1 MDACNGIMATQ
12 LKPVDVAVVGLGAAG
27 GVAVLPLARA
37 GLTVAGIE
45 AGTWMSAK
53 DYRADEIHNNVR
65 RRVTSV
71 PKAQREIPTIRAN
84 PGETAV
90 QAAQHPMMNAVGGT
104 SIHYW
109 AQSWRLKP
117 WDFRARSET
126 LRRYGAGALP
136 QGSTLEDW
144 PLTYDEIEPYY
155 DRVEWELDVSGKAG
169 NLAGKIDP
177 RGNIFEGP
185 RRREYPMPPLR
196 STEFIDH
203 MAEAARRLGWH
214 PFHPPA
220 AINTEPRDHR
230 PGCAY
235 HGFCNAG
242 GCHVSAKSSTAVT
255 TIPAAA
261 KTKHLTIFDLA
272 HVTRIASDAKGRVTG
287 VTYLR
292 NGEEFFQPCKVVLLA
307 GYTYENSRLLLL
319 SKSGAYSNG
328 LANNHGQVGRHFF
341 AHYQTGAVTALFPF
355 EVNIWYGLPAQ
366 GIAVDDFADDAYDHS
381 GVGFIG
387 GTSMHVRT
395 ERHAIEAAAMDTY
408 GKAPGWGSAW
418 KKFVHENAARVANSY
433 LQTSTFPYESCFLDL
448 DPMVKDPLGD
458 PVCRITTGGVKQNED
473 RAIRYAQKKMEQW
486 FREAGA
492 IATEAADPGVPA
504 LTTHA
509 YGGTR
514 MGDNPETSVTDRWGF
529 SHEAPNLGI
538 LGASVMGTSGARNP
552 TLTAQALAWRTAEHL
567 VKNWKTIA
575 E

>member
-1 MDACNGIMATQ
+1 MAIR

-27 GVAVLPLARA
+27 GAAVLPLARA
-37 GLTVAGIE
+37 GLKVAGIE
-45 AGTWMSAK
+45 AGTWMGPR
-53 DYRADEIHNNVR
+53 DFRADEIYNNVR
-65 RRVTSV
+65 RQVTSV

-84 PGETAV
+84 PSETAR

-117 WDFRARSET
+117 WDFKTRSESIK
-126 LRRYGAGALP
+126 RYGLSAIP
-136 QGSTLEDW
+136 QGSTFEDW
-144 PLTYDEIEPYY
+144 PITYDELEPYY
-155 DRVEWELDVSGKAG
+155 DTIEWELGVSGKAG
-169 NLAGKIDP
+169 NIQGKIDS

-185 RRREYPMPPLR
+185 RQREYPMPPLR

-203 MAEAARRLGWH
+203 MSSAARRLGWH

-220 AINTEPRDHR
+220 AINTQQRDNR

-235 HGFCNAG
+235 HGFCSAG
-242 GCHVSAKSSTAVT
+242 GCHVNAKNSTAVT
-255 TIPAAA
+255 TIPAAL
-261 KTKHLTIFDLA
+261 KTKNLKIYDFA
-272 HVTRIASDAKGRVTG
+272 HVTRVVADSSGRVTG
-287 VTYLR
+287 VSYLR
-292 NGEEFFQPCKVVLLA
+292 NREEFFQPAKVVLLA

-319 SKSGAYSNG
+319 SRSAAYRQG
-328 LANNHGQVGRHFF
+328 LSNNHGQVGRHFF

-355 EVNIWYGLPAQ
+355 DVNTWYGLPAQ
-366 GIAVDDFADDAYDHS
+366 GIAIDDFADDAYDHT

-387 GTSMHVRT
+387 GTSLHVRT
-395 ERHAIEAAAMDTY
+395 ERHAIEAAEMDTY
-408 GKAPGWGSAW
+408 GKVPRWGQAW
-418 KKFVHENAARVANSY
+418 KKFVHENAARVANTY
-433 LQTSTFPYESCFLDL
+433 LQTSTFPYENCYLDL
-448 DPMVKDPLGD
+448 DPEVRDPLGD
-458 PVCRITTGGVKQNED
+458 PVCRITTGGPKQNES
-473 RAIRYAQKKMEQW
+473 RAVRYAQQKMEQW

-492 IATEAADPGVPA
+492 IAVEAAEPGVPA

-514 MGDNPETSVTDRWGF
+514 MGDNPETNVVDRWGF

-567 VKNWKTIA
+567 IKSWKSISG
-575 E
+575 